1 MLWLYKFSGDRVAM
15 YSDLGY
21 KNPVSAVDF
30 HPHEHAVA
38 FCSFSEHHPV
48 LIYKYDFKSK
58 WFGLISVISV
68 ME

>member
-1 MLWLYKFSGDRVAM
+1 M

-58 WFGLISVISV
+58 WSGLFDVV
-68 ME
+68 